1 MDVRD
6 PIEELESTTVFAYL
20 LRLSP
25 DYAERARRFVGGVA
39 PILAST
45 QRHFPYYTR
54 HDAHHGFQVVRRLE
68 GVMLPGC
75 LQTDAAQCLG
85 GAELFL
91 LIAAA
96 YAHDLGMT
104 VFPGE
109 QQALAAKLKLPAE
122 EWETNPVLTEYLRRE
137 HSRRGG
143 HYIHQNA
150 GTLGLP
156 ENLVAPL
163 DLIMRSHNMSV
174 SQLDVEGRTPFA
186 AEDRK
191 LDIRQLAAILCTADA
206 LEFSATRVL
215 DGVIELTRQT
225 RGIAAQIS
233 YRENRKHVCI
243 CDSLAIADEGHVIVS
258 GTFSEGDVL
267 ALAHRTL
274 DEIEGWVQGYCEI
287 DRQSRVPRLRIRAEA
302 FTRRLEMPGA
312 RFERLGVR
320 MSKRAVIDLV
330 ASKAVWGGNKGAPAR
345 ELIQNAVEACRY
357 RQYHSSPAAKYL
369 PQVMV
374 AFDREAH
381 TVSVSDNGCGM
392 SQRTILD
399 NFLSVASSRAKEPS
413 YASDQYAPI
422 ARFGTGFWSVFS
434 IGERAEILTAPFEGN
449 AGDRPGLRFEVSLE
463 ELKDYTVFQEC
474 DLAPGTSVTLHLS
487 NDIVIDDVFEECR
500 RLVVC
505 AAVPI
510 SIEIDGVVENLQAG
524 VPALT
529 SIDLLGPKIG
539 LLNENFGV
547 FEFRRDATDV
557 EVSMA
562 FAYRTIDGRPTF
574 RQNEYTSVIGLL
586 DHVFRQ
592 TRVSVCGFGVGLR
605 IAHTCFE
612 LGRVGAANAN
622 VTSPRGIEY
631 SLDRGQVRENST
643 SIAIGQRIADLIHEG
658 YRVFLKENGA
668 YDAESICRLN
678 EESELSGGNVYDTY
692 VGEQLAEA
700 AQRYPDLLC
709 FRLYEVEGSK
719 ALGSC
724 LVRTVDWNE
733 LKSMRGTCF
742 LLQTPIELPAPD
754 GLSRSIYPEQM
765 LALAYA
771 AAATIKKNESIE
783 GQVYVLAPD
792 RRASMLFDA
801 DPLSAIQ
808 VVEVPFDHVGRCRL
822 VMQRCNLGNVVL
834 DPSQHRIIAKVQGRW
849 TGAVY
854 ERTFHLPDDKPYL
867 LLGRHRVLIQAG
879 SRLHGIVSGLARL
892 KRFSKLAELVD
903 DLRKDAEGFTPAT
916 LKNVL

>member
-6 PIEELESTTVFAYL
+6 PVDELESTPVFACL

-25 DYAERARRFVGGVA
+25 DYAERARRFVRGVA

-54 HDAHHGFQVVRRLE
+54 HDAHHGFQVLRRLE
-68 GVMLPGC
+68 DVMVAGC
-75 LQTDAAQCLG
+75 LEADASQSLG

-109 QQALAAKLKLPAE
+109 HQALGTRLKLPAE
-122 EWETNPVLTEYLRRE
+122 EWETSPALTEYLRRE

-150 GTLGLP
+150 ETLGLP

-163 DLIMRSHNMSV
+163 DLIMRSHNMSL
-174 SQLDVEGRTPFA
+174 SQLDVEGRTPYA
-186 AEDRK
+186 AEGRK

-215 DGVIELTRQT
+215 DGVIELTRQSA
-225 RGIAAQIS
+225 GIAAQIS

-258 GTFSEGDVL
+258 GTFREGDVL

-274 DEIEGWVQGYCEI
+274 DEIEGWVRGYCEV
-287 DRQSRVPRLRIRAEA
+287 DRQSKVPRLRIRAEP

-330 ASKAVWGGNKGAPAR
+330 ASKAVWGGNKGAPVR

-357 RQYHSSPAAKYL
+357 RQYHSSPAANYR

-374 AFDREAH
+374 VFDRAAH

-434 IGERAEILTAPFEGN
+434 IGKRAEILTAPFEGN
-449 AGDRPGLRFEVSLE
+449 AGDRAGLRFEVSLE
-463 ELKDYTVFQEC
+463 ELKDYTVFREC
-474 DLAPGTSVTLHLS
+474 DLAPGTNVTLHLS
-487 NDIVIDDVFEECR
+487 SDIVIDDVLEEFR

-510 SIEIDGVVENLQAG
+510 SVEVDGMVENLQG
-524 VPALT
+524 SVPALT
-529 SIDLLGPKIG
+529 AIDLLGPRIG
-539 LLNENFGV
+539 LLNESFRV
-547 FEFRRDATDV
+547 FDYRSDADDV

-562 FAYRTIDGRPTF
+562 FAYRTIGGRPTF

-586 DHVFRQ
+586 EHAFRQ

-605 IAHTCFE
+605 ISHTCFE
-612 LGRVGAANAN
+612 LSRVGAANAN
-622 VTSPRGIEY
+622 VKSPRGIEY
-631 SLDRGQVRENST
+631 VLDRGQVQENSI
-643 SIAIGQRIADLIHEG
+643 SIAIGQRIADLVHEG
-658 YRVFLKENGA
+658 YRVFLRENGA

-692 VGEQLAEA
+692 VGEELAEA

-709 FRLYEVEGSK
+709 FRLYEVEQSK
-719 ALGSC
+719 VISSC
-724 LVRTVDWNE
+724 LVRTVDWHE
-733 LKSMRGTCF
+733 LKSMQGTCF

-754 GLSRSIYPEQM
+754 GLSRSIHPEQM
-765 LALAYA
+765 LTLAYA
-771 AAATIKKNESIE
+771 VAATIKKDESIE
-783 GQVYVLAPD
+783 GKVYVLTAD

-801 DPLSAIQ
+801 DPLSTVQ
-808 VVEVPFDHVGRCRL
+808 VVELPLDHVGRCRL
-822 VMQRCNLGNVVL
+822 ITQRCNLGNLVL
-834 DPSQHRIIAKVQGRW
+834 DPSQHRIIAKVQGQW

-854 ERTFHLPDDKPYL
+854 ERTFHLPGGKPYL
-867 LLGRHRVLIQAG
+867 LLGRYRVLIQSG
-879 SRLHGIVSGLARL
+879 SRLHGIISDLAGL

-916 LKNVL
+916 LKDVL